1 MEWIKEKT
9 KNNEEERQGE
19 GKEWYYFFLCL
30 VFTRYWNNVTVFIET
45 FNLLENSM

>member
-1 MEWIKEKT
+1 MKKKDKEKGRNGT
-9 KNNEEERQGE
+9 I
-19 GKEWYYFFLCL
+19 FFCL